1 MSLISLDLT
10 GCVDADFGF
19 SQDQLRAITPQME
32 QRRAQFLTDVENA
45 ESHFF
50 RLPMQQ
56 YQAYQDTREA
66 SPLGQVFDIGTSLH
80 DDIDAV
86 VVVGTAAATAAARAV
101 FHACCDPYHNELSRA
116 DRGSRPR
123 MYFAGDR
130 FDNDRLASL
139 LHRLDQKDFRDSP
152 SERCWAMVVLDPI
165 DLASKDTFEVL
176 RALSTKREPALDP
189 QRIFPIVDQGSWLD
203 LETQRTGCGQ
213 RFARDAA
220 MGVVQQ
226 TLSFDSLLPAAM
238 LGLDCIKLLEGA
250 VMMNEHFET
259 AVPDQN
265 VVMQFVAAHQLLS
278 QHQSIERRRWQVWP
292 SALDW
297 LPSWYP
303 LACDAPTAA
312 SISKQVVTHVV
323 AGSTRYDPVTIPS
336 DTGDGHDGNLLGRMR
351 AALDQS
357 VLADRAEKTPALILH
372 LPAIDTRVLGQVFQ
386 MLLIASTLESPALP
400 CPASYVRH

>member
-1 MSLISLDLT
+1 MDP
-10 GCVDADFGF
+10 DFGI
-19 SQDQLRAITPQME
+19 SPDQLRATAPLME
-32 QRRAQFLTDVENA
+32 QRRTRFLSDVENA
-45 ESHFF
+45 ENHFF

-80 DDIDAV
+80 DHIDAV
-86 VVVGTAAATAAARAV
+86 IVVGTAAATAAARAV

-123 MYFAGDR
+123 IYFAGDQLNSNR

-152 SERCWAMVVLDPI
+152 SERRWAMVVLDPI
-165 DLASKDTFEVL
+165 DSAEKDTFKVL
-176 RALSTKREPALDP
+176 RDLSTKHERALDP
-189 QRIFPIVDQGSWLD
+189 PRIFPIVNPGSWLD
-203 LETQRTGCGQ
+203 LETQRIGCGQ
-213 RFARDAA
+213 RFVRDAA
-220 MGVVQQ
+220 LGLPQQ

-250 VMMNEHFET
+250 VMMNQHFET

-265 VVMQFVAAHQLLS
+265 VVMQFVAAHELLS
-278 QHQSIERRRWQVWP
+278 QRRSIDRRQFHVWP

-297 LPSWYP
+297 LPSWYQR
-303 LACDAPTAA
+303 LGDHA
-312 SISKQVVTHVV
+312 SDQRRSKPVVTHVV
-323 AGSTRYDPVTIPS
+323 ASRSRYDPITIPS
-336 DTGDGHDGNLLGRMR
+336 DTGDVHDGNVLGRMH
-351 AALDQS
+351 AALDQR
-357 VLADRAEKTPALILH
+357 VLADRSEQRPALILH
-372 LPAIDTRVLGQVFQ
+372 LPTIDTRVLGQLFQ

-400 CPASYVRH
+400 CSAS